1 MGKDYSEY
9 VPSEQEQ
16 YRRRRRGNQF
26 IELEYFINSVRFNA
40 ERKTLDIQVD
50 GKKESL
56 WMDELVEEYE
66 VAREERFG
74 EEFLGLEEASEEDW
88 KENEEDV
95 ERLDKRYRVSYFPF
109 EDILKSDQLYEK
121 FGVEPRRVPMNNVL
135 SGTNVNLNYGE
146 GLLDFIY
153 ADFDTPAQAVIHYL
167 DSWELHTDTPA
178 EEKIYDQTQETVEK
192 YYRYQNTL
200 QFTKGIMM
208 ESLYTMV
215 CPPVFTS
222 GTVKLEAVRYYY
234 EYLQTLQKEYLE
246 LVEFCFDESFHPDL
260 LDRKSVV

>member
-95 ERLDKRYRVSYFPF
+95 ERRLI
-109 EDILKSDQLYEK
+109 ENIEK
-121 FGVEPRRVPMNNVL
+121 
-135 SGTNVNLNYGE
+135 
-146 GLLDFIY
+146 
-153 ADFDTPAQAVIHYL
+153 AAQRF
-167 DSWELHTDTPA
+167 SWERMG
-178 EEKIYDQTQETVEK
+178 EVIE
-192 YYRYQNTL
+192 R
-200 QFTKGIMM
+200 F
-208 ESLYTMV
+208 
-215 CPPVFTS
+215 
-222 GTVKLEAVRYYY
+222 Y
-234 EYLQTLQKEYLE
+234 E
-246 LVEFCFDESFHPDL
+246 
-260 LDRKSVV
+260 

>member
-121 FGVEPRRVPMNNVL
+121 FG
-135 SGTNVNLNYGE
+135 
-146 GLLDFIY
+146 
-153 ADFDTPAQAVIHYL
+153 
-167 DSWELHTDTPA
+167 
-178 EEKIYDQTQETVEK
+178 
-192 YYRYQNTL
+192 
-200 QFTKGIMM
+200 
-208 ESLYTMV
+208 
-215 CPPVFTS
+215 
-222 GTVKLEAVRYYY
+222 
-234 EYLQTLQKEYLE
+234 
-246 LVEFCFDESFHPDL
+246 
-260 LDRKSVV
+260 DRKSVV